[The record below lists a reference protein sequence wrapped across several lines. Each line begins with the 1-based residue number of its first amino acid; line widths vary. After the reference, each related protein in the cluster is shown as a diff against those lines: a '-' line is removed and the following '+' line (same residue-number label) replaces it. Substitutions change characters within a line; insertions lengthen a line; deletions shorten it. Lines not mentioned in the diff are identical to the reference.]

1 MEEKEYRPE
10 NLSLRDIHVGDWVQI
25 WNRQKKAYSR
35 PMMVSNID
43 ITGTIGL
50 VEDPDDC
57 LKDILYTQ
65 ADIKDINAMPI
76 TPERLRGFGFE
87 IGDET
92 KVDYSVRYEG
102 KHLITVRKGFGFG
115 VKFNYCFDR
124 TYMHEILWGIEKVY
138 GIRAKWKGLGPEGE
152 DKMYN
157 VF

>member
-10 NLSLRDIHVGDWVQI
+10 NLTLRDIHVGDWVQI
-25 WNRQKKAYSR
+25 WKRQKKAYSR

-65 ADIKDINAMPI
+65 ADIKDIDGIPI
-76 TPERLRGFGFE
+76 SQEALRGFGFE

-102 KHLITVRKGFGFG
+102 NTLLPYEKDLGLNLIIVLTKPICTKFFG
-115 VKFNYCFDR
+115 
-124 TYMHEILWGIEKVY
+124 
-138 GIRAKWKGLGPEGE
+138 A
-152 DKMYN
+152 
-157 VF
+157 

>member
-1 MEEKEYRPE
+1 MEEKEYKR
-10 NLSLRDIHVGDWVQI
+10 LDSLTLHEIHVGDWVHV
-25 WNRQKKAYSR
+25 WNRRKFTFSR

-76 TPERLRGFGFE
+76 TKERLRGFGFE

-102 KHLITVRKGFGFG
+102 KHLITVRKGFG
-115 VKFNYCFDR
+115 VKFNYCFDQ

-138 GIRAKWKGLGPEGE
+138 GIRAKWKGLGREE
-152 DKMYN
+152 DGGD
-157 VF
+157 V

>member
-1 MEEKEYRPE
+1 MKEKEYRPE
-10 NLSLRDIHVGDWVQI
+10 NLTLRDIHVGDWVQI
-25 WNRQKKAYSR
+25 WNRQEKAYSR

-65 ADIKDINAMPI
+65 ADIKDIDGIPI
-76 TPERLRGFGFE
+76 SQESLRGFGFE

-102 KHLITVRKGFGFG
+102 KHLITVRKGFG
-115 VKFNYCFDR
+115 VKFNYCFDQ

-138 GIRAKWKGLGPEGE
+138 GIRAKWKGLGREE
-152 DKMYN
+152 DGGD
-157 VF
+157 V